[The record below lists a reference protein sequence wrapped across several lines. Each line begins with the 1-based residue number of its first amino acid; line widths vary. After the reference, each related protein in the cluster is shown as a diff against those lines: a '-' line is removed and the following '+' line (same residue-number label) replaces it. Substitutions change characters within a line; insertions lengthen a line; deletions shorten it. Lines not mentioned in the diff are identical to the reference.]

1 MFKPGLVVLKP
12 LLTPAERSSLAVLF
26 SLIAA
31 GYLVLAWRSWR
42 EPELPVRLDR
52 QDVAF
57 IQQGV
62 RVFQAAPADSVR
74 RTDGGPKPVVRTG
87 PLDLNRAD
95 SLALLDLPGIGPTKV
110 SAMLDW
116 RRRHGRFRQVDDL
129 LKVKGIGPGTL
140 KRLRDQVRVAE
151 DSSVPG
157 KVRGPGTIPAADP
170 GAK

>member
-31 GYLVLAWRSWR
+31 GYLVLGWRYWR
-42 EPELPVRLDR
+42 EPERPVTLNR

-57 IQQGV
+57 VQQGV
-62 RVFQAAPADSVR
+62 RVFQSAPADS
-74 RTDGGPKPVVRTG
+74 GQPAAAGPKPVLRTG

-110 SAMLDW
+110 GAMLEW

-140 KRLRDQVRVAE
+140 KRLRDQVRVAD

-157 KVRGPGTIPAADP
+157 KERGPGETPAAEP